1 MPSLNKKWIWCVIL
15 TIAFFGIT
23 FSWWIAERSDRQLR
37 EDLSLHVQIIADS
50 IDQHDV
56 RALSF
61 NLSDR
66 TNPAFI
72 RLEAWMK
79 KIVPVVGCRIL
90 YSMIKHGNEL
100 VFGPENLQEK
110 DRFASPPG
118 TRYKAPPEKLR
129 AVFETRKATTVGP
142 YTDEYGTF
150 VSAFA
155 PVISPDTGEVL
166 LVVGMDVEAADWK
179 WDVASHAAV
188 PITLTIFLVL
198 LMMLFVHLQNTH
210 LALKAGEASLNE
222 SEKKHRFL
230 YETMAQG
237 VVYHA
242 ADGRVIDANPA
253 AQRILGMTFDQ
264 IQGRNSF
271 DSSWKVVNED
281 GSPFLE
287 ETHPARVALQTG
299 RPVFNS
305 VLGVIKPHDE
315 KYLWIDIDAIPQ
327 FRPGEDK
334 PSQVYA
340 TFVDITERKE
350 AEEAL
355 RAKNAKMESIFRAAP
370 IGIGVVSNRMLVE
383 VNQHICEMTGY
394 SREELVG
401 KSASMLYPTQEDFDF
416 VGQEKYRQIQLQGAG
431 SVETKWR
438 RKDGTLINIILSSA
452 PIDTDDL
459 SAGITF
465 TALDITERKQSEE
478 QSKNLETQLF
488 QAQKMES
495 IGTLAG
501 GIAHDFNNL
510 LTGILGNASLILA
523 QMDKS
528 QPFYGRLKNIED
540 YVKRG
545 SDLTK
550 QLLGFARRG
559 KYETKP
565 TNLAE
570 FIRESS
576 ELFRRTRKEISIHL
590 KAQEELWVVEVDRG
604 QMEQVLLNLYVNAW
618 QAMPDGGD
626 LHISAENVRLDEV
639 DVNPYNANPGRYVK
653 IAVTDTG
660 IGMDEVTMARIF
672 DPFFT
677 TKEKGRGT
685 GLGLASAY
693 GIIKN
698 HGGFIRVESEKGHG
712 TSFMVYLPA
721 SNKVVEDDHNKIED
735 ELQKGHE
742 TVLLIDDEEMILD
755 VGSNILEG
763 LGYKVMMAIGG
774 KQGLKVYEQNKDA
787 IDIVIIDMIMP
798 EIGGRETFDTM
809 LKINPSVKVLLSS
822 GYSLNGQAEEIM
834 QGGCKGFIQKPFTTV
849 ELSKK
854 VRVILDDG

>member
-1 MPSLNKKWIWCVIL
+1 MASLNKKWAWSVIL
-15 TIAFFGIT
+15 TIAFIGII
-23 FSWWIAERSDRQLR
+23 FSSWIAERSDRQLR

-61 NLSDR
+61 NLGDR
-66 TNPAFI
+66 TNPAFV
-72 RLEAWMK
+72 RLEEWMK
-79 KIVPVVGCRIL
+79 KIARVAGCRSL
-90 YSMIKHGNEL
+90 YSMIMHGDEI
-100 VFGPENLQEK
+100 VFGPENLEEK

-118 TRYKAPPEKLR
+118 TLYKTPPEKLR
-129 AVFETRKATTVGP
+129 SVFKNRKVVTVGP

-155 PVISPDTGEVL
+155 PVISRDTGEVL
-166 LVVGMDVEAADWK
+166 LVIGMDVEAADWK
-179 WDVASHAAV
+179 WNVASDAALPV
-188 PITLTIFLVL
+188 TLTIFLVL
-198 LMMLFVHLQNTH
+198 LMMVSVHLQNTH
-210 LALKAGEASLNE
+210 LALKAGETSLNE
-222 SEKKHRFL
+222 SENKYRFL
-230 YETMAQG
+230 FETMAQG

-242 ADGRVIDANPA
+242 ADGKIINANPA
-253 AQRILGMTFDQ
+253 AQRILGLTLDQ
-264 IQGRNSF
+264 IQGRNSL
-271 DSSWKVVNED
+271 DSSWNAIHED
-281 GSPFLE
+281 GSPYPE
-287 ETHPARVALQTG
+287 ETHPAMVALQTG
-299 RPVFNS
+299 KPVFNS
-305 VLGVIKPHDE
+305 VMGVIKPNDE

-334 PSQVYA
+334 PYQVYA
-340 TFVDITERKE
+340 TFVDITERKQ
-350 AEEAL
+350 AEEVL
-355 RAKNAKMESIFRAAP
+355 REKNAKMESILRAAP
-370 IGIGVVSNRMLVE
+370 IGIGVVSNRILVE
-383 VNQHICEMTGY
+383 VNQRISEMTGY
-394 SREELVG
+394 SHEELLG
-401 KSASMLYPTQEDFDF
+401 KSSGIFYPTREDFDF
-416 VGQEKYRQIQLQGAG
+416 VGEEKYRQIQLQGTG

-438 RKDGTLINIILSSA
+438 RKNGTIINIILSSA
-452 PIDTDDL
+452 PVDRGDL
-459 SAGITF
+459 SAGVTF
-465 TALDITERKQSEE
+465 TALDITERKRSEE
-478 QSKNLETQLF
+478 QSKNLEAQLF

-510 LTGILGNASLILA
+510 LTGILGNASLILM
-523 QMDKS
+523 QIDRS

-565 TNLAE
+565 TNLSE
-570 FIRESS
+570 FIQESS
-576 ELFRRTRKEISIHL
+576 ELFRRTKKEISIHL
-590 KAQEELWVVEVDRG
+590 KAQDELWVVEVDRG

-618 QAMPDGGD
+618 QAMPGGGD
-626 LHISAENVRLDEV
+626 LYISAENVSLDEV
-639 DVNPYNANPGRYVK
+639 DVTPYDTNPGKYVK
-653 IAVTDTG
+653 VVVTDTG

-698 HGGFIRVESEKGHG
+698 HGGFIQVKSEKGHG
-712 TSFMVYLPA
+712 TSFMIYLPA
-721 SNKVVEDDHNKIED
+721 SNKVVENEYHKSED
-735 ELQKGHE
+735 ELQTGHE
-742 TVLLIDDEEMILD
+742 TVLLIDDEVMILD

-763 LGYKVMMAIGG
+763 LGYRVMIATGG
-774 KQGLKVYEQNKDA
+774 KEGLGVYEQNRDA

-809 LKINPSVKVLLSS
+809 LKINPAVKVLLSS
-822 GYSLNGQAEEIM
+822 GYSLEGQAEEIM
-834 QGGCKGFIQKPFTTV
+834 RRGCKGFIQKPFTTE

-854 VRVILDDG
+854 IRGILDDR